1 MVDGPWIDDWMSHEQ
16 NNKCPQQK
24 KMTKCEEEEDGTF
37 DRSLS
42 TMVSCV
48 SFPFVAACVRL
59 LFSQKF
65 LTHNLRQDLQRTR
78 LMSLTRARAR
88 FFYFQ
93 NSKNRAHNLRVK
105 SLHTIA
111 KFTIYV

>member
-65 LTHNLRQDLQRTR
+65 LTQPLHLVNNHETSLRFSQ
-78 LMSLTRARAR
+78 
-88 FFYFQ
+88 YF
-93 NSKNRAHNLRVK
+93 K
-105 SLHTIA
+105 LHMCLHISR
-111 KFTIYV
+111 